1 MKQPK
6 LTLSFRETL
15 VVASLLF
22 GLFFGAGNVIF
33 PVSLGQAAGGSVWP
47 AILGFNITAVGLPL
61 LAVISMGLSQS
72 ESVIDMSQKISKGY
86 SYFFTVAL
94 YLTIGPFFATP
105 RLATVS
111 YEVGLS
117 TLIPQEFNTL
127 SLFIYSLI
135 FYSIVLYYS
144 TKKLL
149 VL

>member
-1 MKQPK
+1 MKQSK

-72 ESVIDMSQKISKGY
+72 ESVIDMSQKISKG
-86 SYFFTVAL
+86 TVISLLLL
-94 YLTIGPFFATP
+94 YI
-105 RLATVS
+105 
-111 YEVGLS
+111 
-117 TLIPQEFNTL
+117 
-127 SLFIYSLI
+127 
-135 FYSIVLYYS
+135 
-144 TKKLL
+144 
-149 VL
+149 